1 MKKVYVIALIAFVCL
16 GGIGISAHAQDT
28 EGVVVQVPFEFIAGG
43 STMPAGKYTIGRLS
57 PDSSSSLVIRGY
69 GNGALVLPIVVA
81 GPYTEQPTL
90 SFVEIGGKH
99 VLRQVKMAAGVY
111 TLALPRSMV
120 AMAAVKNQATSPAGG
135 TN

>member
-57 PDSSSSLVIRGY
+57 PDSSSNSTPVKWPHWRHWPCSLW
-69 GNGALVLPIVVA
+69 VLA
-81 GPYTEQPTL
+81 STL
-90 SFVEIGGKH
+90 STSYPTF
-99 VLRQVKMAAGVY
+99 M
-111 TLALPRSMV
+111 LPWPIFWLPESLHE
-120 AMAAVKNQATSPAGG
+120 
-135 TN
+135 